1 MSNWARSCQLQSQNT
16 KKRKIGITW
25 NGENVDVNKFLECH
39 PQNFEISVQGIQQH
53 LYNLI
58 FNNYNYQKYLAAKCI
73 HQLEGKISH

>member
-16 KKRKIGITW
+16 KKRK
-25 NGENVDVNKFLECH
+25 NREFSKLECH
-39 PQNFEISVQGIQQH
+39 PQNFEISVRGIQQH